1 VNVKGGENVHFRHFI
16 ISGLVVGA
24 TLLLPNNAFAEKNE
38 LSGQNAQKSSGQS
51 VLVET
56 AHEVK
61 NATVH
66 GKNTEAHDKTVVIPQ
81 TVSNDQVRETPKV
94 TPIQAVSS
102 KTAKR
107 LKSLPEK
114 TKKAVQKGKDKIVKA
129 PGLEKVTAG
138 LNSAR
143 ELVENEKK
151 HVIKTKTGEKAIS
164 SLPKKPSEL
173 KTNSLVHKA
182 EVKEENSKLLK
193 SGVKMRSERFATSP
207 PKKESKVPKLPKEDP
222 VSKQIL
228 NVSPQSNSSGG
239 KSKDR
244 MSYGGLSSTNMVDKW
259 MEWNKFYENQLIL
272 PYVSRNAMMSN
283 QWMNAPPSPPPQEAP
298 YLISINRP

>member
-1 VNVKGGENVHFRHFI
+1 VKGGENLHFRHFI
-16 ISGLVVGA
+16 LSGLVVGA
-24 TLLLPNNAFAEKNE
+24 TLFLPNNAFAEKNE
-38 LSGQNAQKSSGQS
+38 LSGQNAQKSSVQS

-56 AHEVK
+56 VHDVK

-102 KTAKR
+102 KAAEK

-114 TKKAVQKGKDKIVKA
+114 TKKAAQKGKDKIVEA

-138 LNSAR
+138 LNSVR

-151 HVIKTKTGEKAIS
+151 HVTKTKTGKKA

-182 EVKEENSKLLK
+182 EVKEENSKHLK
-193 SGVKMRSERFATSP
+193 SGDKMRSERFATSP

-222 VSKQIL
+222 VSKQIM

-244 MSYGGLSSTNMVDKW
+244 MSYGGLSSINMVDKW
-259 MEWNKFYENQLIL
+259 MDWNKFYENQLIL

-283 QWMNAPPSPPPQEAP
+283 QWMNAPPSPPPQKAP

>member
-1 VNVKGGENVHFRHFI
+1 VKGGENLHFRHFI

-24 TLLLPNNAFAEKNE
+24 ALLLPNNAFAEKNE
-38 LSGQNAQKSSGQS
+38 LSGQNAQKSSVKS
-51 VLVET
+51 VLVEPV
-56 AHEVK
+56 HEVK

-66 GKNTEAHDKTVVIPQ
+66 GKNTKAHDKTVVIPQ
-81 TVSNDQVRETPKV
+81 TVSNDQVRKTPKV
-94 TPIQAVSS
+94 TPRQAVSS
-102 KTAKR
+102 KATEK

-114 TKKAVQKGKDKIVKA
+114 TKKAIQKEKDKIVKA

-138 LNSAR
+138 LNSAK

-151 HVIKTKTGEKAIS
+151 HVTKTKTGKKAIS

-182 EVKEENSKLLK
+182 EVKEEISKFLK
-193 SGVKMRSERFATSP
+193 SGDKMRTERFETSP
-207 PKKESKVPKLPKEDP
+207 PIKESKVPKLPKDDP
-222 VSKQIL
+222 VSKRIL

-259 MEWNKFYENQLIL
+259 IEWNNFYENQLIL